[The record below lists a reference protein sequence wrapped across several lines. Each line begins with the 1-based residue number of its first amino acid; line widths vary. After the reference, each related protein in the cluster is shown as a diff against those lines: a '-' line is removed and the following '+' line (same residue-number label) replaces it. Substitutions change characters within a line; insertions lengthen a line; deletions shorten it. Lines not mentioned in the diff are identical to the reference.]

1 MTAKLSSIQ
10 SENPLVL
17 IGGGRMGAAMLAGWL
32 AGGLDVSAVTV
43 VEPFEAT
50 REALSTSHPGLQ
62 VVSSIDDVAAT
73 PSIVILAVKPQI
85 MDDVMAPL
93 RAWDGALFV
102 SIAAGKTLGY
112 FEGHLGA
119 DRSII
124 RVMPN
129 TPAAVG
135 AGISVAVGNAQVTAD
150 HKSLATALLQAVGMV
165 DWVEDEGLID
175 AVTAV
180 SGSGPAYVFHLVEAM
195 TQAGIAAGLEAPL
208 ASRLARQTV
217 IGSGVL
223 MAEDDADAATLRQN
237 VTSPGGT
244 TQAALDVLM
253 GDNRLVDL
261 LTEAIAAAKKRSTE
275 LSS

>member
-17 IGGGRMGAAMLAGWL
+17 IGGGRMGAAMLSGWL

-43 VEPFEAT
+43 VEPFETT
-50 REALSTSHPGLQ
+50 REALSASHAGLQ

-73 PSIVILAVKPQI
+73 PSIVILAVKPQV
-85 MDDVMAPL
+85 MGDVMAPL
-93 RAWDGALFV
+93 RAWDKALFV

-112 FEGHLGA
+112 FEAHLGA

-195 TQAGIAAGLEAPL
+195 TQAGIAAGLDAPL

>member
-1 MTAKLSSIQ
+1 MTAEFSSIR
-10 SENPLVL
+10 SDAPLLL
-17 IGGGRMGAAMLAGWL
+17 IGGGRMGAAMLSGWL
-32 AGGLDVSAVTV
+32 ASGLDAAAVSV
-43 VEPFEAT
+43 VEPYEGTRQALVAT
-50 REALSTSHPGLQ
+50 HPGLT
-62 VVSSIDDVAAT
+62 VVSSIDAISAS
-73 PSIVILAVKPQI
+73 PSVVILAVKPQV

-93 RAWDGALFV
+93 QLLQGALII

-112 FEGHLGA
+112 FETHLGA

-135 AGISVAVGNAQVTAD
+135 AGISVAVGNAQVSSQNRA
-150 HKSLATALLQAVGMV
+150 LATALLAAVGMV
-165 DWVEDEGLID
+165 EWVDDETLID

-195 TQAGIAAGLEAPL
+195 AQAGVDAGLDADL
-208 ASRLARQTV
+208 AMKLARQTI

-223 MAEDDADAATLRQN
+223 MTADVSDARTLRQN

-253 GDNRLVDL
+253 GDGRLQAL
-261 LTEAIAAAKKRSTE
+261 MTEAIAAAKKRSTE
-275 LSS
+275 LSG